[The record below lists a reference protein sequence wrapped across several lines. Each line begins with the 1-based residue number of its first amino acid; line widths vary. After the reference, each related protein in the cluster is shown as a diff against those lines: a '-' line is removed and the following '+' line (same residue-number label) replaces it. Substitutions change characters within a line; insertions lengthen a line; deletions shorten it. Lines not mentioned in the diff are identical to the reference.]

1 MKTVPGI
8 YDGHDI
14 KPLEAFHARANTRV
28 MITFLED
35 APRPAAFPRTRIE
48 DVAGCLPYGGPPVS
62 VEEMD
67 AAVLRHA
74 KERRR

>member
-8 YDGHDI
+8 YDGQEI
-14 KPLEAFHARANTRV
+14 KPLEAFHARPNTRV
-28 MITFLED
+28 MITFLD
-35 APRPAAFPRTRIE
+35 DDPRPAAFPRTQIE
-48 DVAGCLPYGGPPVS
+48 DVAGCLAHDGPTVS
-62 VEEMD
+62 VDEMN